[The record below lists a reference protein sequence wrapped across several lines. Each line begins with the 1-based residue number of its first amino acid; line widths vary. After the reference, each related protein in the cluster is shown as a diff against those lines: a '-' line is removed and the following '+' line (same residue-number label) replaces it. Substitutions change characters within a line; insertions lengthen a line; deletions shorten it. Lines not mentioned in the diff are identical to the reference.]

1 MEEVFTAGKNRLSS
15 SIGRWA
21 GVGPYYAMFPIS
33 FAFDI
38 VEKYCPVHGSVL
50 DPFAGRG
57 SSIYAASATG
67 RFGCGIEI
75 NKVGWVYGSTK
86 LNPAPMDQVLARN
99 EELETL
105 AKVVSENEIDL
116 LPLFFQRCFTLPVL
130 RYLLAM
136 RHNLDWENNQTDR
149 TLIAITLI
157 YLHGAKEKSLSN
169 QMRQGKSMSQEYSIR
184 WWLDHDSVPPD
195 INPVKFMEQRI
206 RWRYAKGVLPSH
218 PSRIYLGN
226 SSYELQ
232 NVKHLVDTDEVPKF
246 DLLFTS
252 PPYFNVTS
260 YYYDQWL
267 RLWMLGESSL
277 PTKTGGEW
285 QDGFWSKSGYIRLLE
300 DIFSKSAELLKN
312 TAKIYVRTDARE
324 FTRQTTLEVL
334 RNIFPQKKLEI
345 IPAPL
350 TKASQTALFGDKA
363 KKPGEIDIY
372 LYD

>member
-1 MEEVFTAGKNRLSS
+1 MEEVFTTGKNRLSS

-38 VEKYCPVHGSVL
+38 VEKYCPPQGAVL

-57 SSIYAASATG
+57 SSVYAASATE

-75 NKVGWVYGSTK
+75 NKVGWVYGSAK
-86 LNPAPMDQVLARN
+86 LSPAPVDQVLARN
-99 EELETL
+99 EEIDALSNTI
-105 AKVVSENEIDL
+105 SENEIDS
-116 LPLFFQRCFTLPVL
+116 LPAFFQHCFTIPVL
-130 RYLLAM
+130 KYLLSM

-149 TLIAITLI
+149 TLVAITLI

-169 QMRQGKSMSQEYSIR
+169 QMRQGKSMSQEYSIK
-184 WWLDHDSVPPD
+184 WWQDHNSLPLD
-195 INPVKFMEQRI
+195 INPAKFMEQRI
-206 RWRYAKGVLPSH
+206 RWRYAKGVLVGH
-218 PSRIYLGN
+218 PSRVYLGN
-226 SSYELQ
+226 SSSELEKI
-232 NVKHLVDTDEVPKF
+232 KHSVAIGEIPKF

-267 RLWMLGESSL
+267 RLWLLGEGAI
-277 PTKTGGEW
+277 PTKSGGEW
-285 QDGFWSKSGYIRLLE
+285 QNGFWSKSGYIELLE
-300 DIFSKSAELLKN
+300 DIFSKSAELLKS
-312 TAKIYVRTDARE
+312 TAKIYIRTDARE
-324 FTRQTTLEVL
+324 FTKKTTLEAL
-334 RNIFPQKKLEI
+334 KRTFPYKKMEV

-350 TKASQTALFGDKA
+350 SKSSQTALYGDKS

-372 LYD
+372 LC